1 MISEAAALTAEQ
13 FADFSTLITTR
24 LGIKM
29 PEGKRVLLQ
38 SRLHR
43 RVRELGMETV
53 DEYHRLFFSDPQMQA
68 DELEHLLNLATT
80 NKTDFFREPAHFD
93 RLVDDVLPAWRK
105 RPPSP
110 VFRVWCAGCSSGEE
124 AYTLAMTLLEQRRL
138 QPFEFSLLATD
149 VCTRVLGIAKQAIY
163 SPEQATP
170 IPEALKSRYLLRSRD
185 PKHPVVRI
193 APEVRACV
201 QFGQLNFLAPDFGIR
216 EMFDVIFFRNV
227 MIYFDR
233 ATQQEVVGR
242 MCHNLRVG
250 GTLFIAHAETLQ
262 GLPLPLRTVGPS
274 VYRREAGAPPS

>member
-1 MISEAAALTAEQ
+1 MISEAATLTAEQ
-13 FADFSTLITTR
+13 FADFSTLITTQ
-24 LGIKM
+24 LGIRM

-43 RVRELGMETV
+43 RIRELGMDSI
-53 DEYHRLFFSDPQMQA
+53 DEYHRRFFSEPAMQA
-68 DELEHLLNLATT
+68 TELEHLLNLATT

-93 RLVDDVLPAWRK
+93 LLVDDVLPAWRK

-124 AYTLAMTLLEQRRL
+124 AYTLAMTLLEQRLR

-149 VCTRVLGIAKQAIY
+149 VCTRVLGIAREAIY
-163 SPEQATP
+163 SEAQAAP
-170 IPEALKSRYLLRSRD
+170 IPLPLKKKYLLRGRD
-185 PKHPVVRI
+185 PGSPQVRI

-201 QFGQLNFLAPDFGIR
+201 KFGQLNFLAPDFGLR

-233 ATQQEVVGR
+233 PTQQQVVGR
-242 MCHNLRVG
+242 MCGNLRVG
-250 GTLFIAHAETLQ
+250 GSLFIAHSETLQ
-262 GLPLPLRTVGPS
+262 GLPLPLRTVAPAM
-274 VYRREAGAPPS
+274 YRREPGVPT

>member
-53 DEYHRLFFSDPQMQA
+53 DEYHRLFFSDPAMQA
-68 DELEHLLNLATT
+68 GELEHLLNLATT
-80 NKTDFFREPAHFD
+80 NKTDFFREAVHFD

-124 AYTLAMTLLEQRRL
+124 AYTLAMTLLEQRAR

-163 SPEQATP
+163 SPEQAAP
-170 IPEALKSRYLLRSRD
+170 IPPELKSKYLLRSRD
-185 PKHPVVRI
+185 PKHPAVRI

-233 ATQQEVVGR
+233 PTQQEVVGR
-242 MCHNLRVG
+242 MCLNLRVG

-262 GLPLPLRTVGPS
+262 GLPLPLRTVGPA